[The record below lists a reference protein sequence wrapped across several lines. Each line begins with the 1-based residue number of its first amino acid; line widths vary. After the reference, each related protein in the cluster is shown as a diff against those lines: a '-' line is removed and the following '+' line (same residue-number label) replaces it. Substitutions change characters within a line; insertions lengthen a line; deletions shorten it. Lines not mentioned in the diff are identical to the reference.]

1 MRDEIGIAPGADVT
15 ALAEAIRADSAA
27 AVAPPARTPFVGRRD
42 ERARLLR
49 WLSAPA
55 AGNRLLLIEGEP
67 GIGKSALAR
76 ELIDAAAWRG
86 MVVAHGEK
94 TDAGLLAPLSAAL
107 VGVLHPAAR
116 AARSTAVGSMAAQT
130 LFALIDG
137 AHAAIAAGEVPR
149 RFGPLVRAALDAA
162 AHGEILLLVLDDV
175 QWADDSLW
183 DVLPALLAPGSAPE
197 SARIVVVLLARGAEL
212 RANAAAWTAITALDT
227 DSRLERLPLQ
237 GFGVDELAELA
248 HALGRTL
255 DPGIVTASASAQQW
269 QPAAGARAG
278 AAHEIAPARLDE
290 LFAARLQ
297 ALTADARRALAHAA
311 LTGREFAFELWQA
324 ACPPALRAIPVNE
337 MSRAQLVL
345 QSGNRYALQH
355 DLLLAHLNG
364 VRRLH
369 RRSSAPGTR
378 ASQRT
383 CAMRSRA
390 RAAPPPRRSRGTL
403 NWPARM
409 MPRSTTTNAQSITP
423 LILRLNASASQL
435 TPRQRPRPR
444 AWPRMP
450 RPASAHCCACG

>member
-1 MRDEIGIAPGADVT
+1 MT

-27 AVAPPARTPFVGRRD
+27 TAAPPARTPFVGRRD

-86 MVVAHGEK
+86 MVVAQGEQA
-94 TDAGLLAPLSAAL
+94 DAGLLAPLSAAL
-107 VGVLHPAAR
+107 AGVLHPAAR
-116 AARSTAVGSMAAQT
+116 ATLAGAVGSMAAQT

-137 AHAAIAAGEVPR
+137 APGAAPSGEVR
-149 RFGPLVRAALDAA
+149 VDLGPLVRAALDAA
-162 AHGEILLLVLDDV
+162 AHGETMLLVLDDV

-183 DVLPALLAPGSAPE
+183 DVLPALLVPGTSRLA
-197 SARIVVVLLARGAEL
+197 VVLLARGAEL

-227 DSRLERLPLQ
+227 DGQLERLPLQ

-255 DPGIVTASASAQQW
+255 DAESSQRLHQLSNGNPLLARELALRREIV
-269 QPAAGARAG
+269 
-278 AAHEIAPARLDE
+278 PARIDE

-337 MSRAQLVL
+337 LLRAQLV
-345 QSGNRYALQH
+345 
-355 DLLLAHLNG
+355 
-364 VRRLH
+364 
-369 RRSSAPGTR
+369 
-378 ASQRT
+378 
-383 CAMRSRA
+383 C
-390 RAAPPPRRSRGTL
+390 RAATVMRC
-403 NWPARM
+403 
-409 MPRSTTTNAQSITP
+409 STSSCWRT
-423 LILRLNASASQL
+423 
-435 TPRQRPRPR
+435 
-444 AWPRMP
+444 
-450 RPASAHCCACG
+450 